1 MSCGL
6 GCRQSLDPVW
16 LWRRPAATAVIQPLA
31 WELPYAASMA
41 LKKKKKKR
49 KKKKELG
56 KPDVYRHA
64 LRDVQFSV

>member
-31 WELPYAASMA
+31 WELPYAAGA
-41 LKKKKKKR
+41 TKKKKI
-49 KKKKELG
+49 KE
-56 KPDVYRHA
+56 K
-64 LRDVQFSV
+64 